1 MTLYKAMSAV
11 KRRELEAEIERLRA
25 EVGQLHVLRA
35 DLENAQRL
43 ARIQADELT
52 ASEERCQRV
61 TESRDSFLKENG
73 RLKKELLSLCTENAE
88 LREHLK
94 GAASVIDREFAA
106 ALKPGAGT

>member
-11 KRRELEAEIERLRA
+11 KRRELEA
-25 EVGQLHVLRA
+25 
-35 DLENAQRL
+35 
-43 ARIQADELT
+43 
-52 ASEERCQRV
+52 
-61 TESRDSFLKENG
+61 
-73 RLKKELLSLCTENAE
+73 ENAE